1 MIEKIIR
8 FSLKQRLF
16 IVLAAALTAVLGFTA
31 YRSLAIDV
39 FPDPSPPLVQIYTEA
54 HGMAPEEVERLISY
68 PLESSMFGLPR
79 VRSIR
84 SVSSYALSIVNI
96 YFEDKTD
103 IYWARQ
109 LVGQRI
115 LEARDQLPE
124 HADHPVL
131 GPIATG
137 LGLVYLYYLES
148 EGTSAMELRTLQ
160 DWLIK
165 YELKS
170 VPEVSQVLSIGGEVK
185 QFQVLVDPHALLKY
199 GLSLSEL
206 SDKIRQNN
214 QNTGASFITKGPE
227 EFIVRSVGLVKT
239 IEDLKTIVIANSQG
253 TPIKLQDVADVEIL
267 PEVRRGAAL
276 VNGQG
281 EKVVGMVL
289 KLFGSNTAN
298 VISDLEARIAEIN
311 ASLPDGVEIV
321 PFYNQASLVR
331 QCFSTVSFNLI
342 LGIVLIIVVLFLFMG
357 DFPSAMIVV
366 LSLPFSILFSF
377 ILMQR
382 MNLSADLIS
391 FGGLAIAIG
400 LIADAAI
407 ILVENIHR
415 HLRLECEDKRS
426 AIMAAT
432 QEVGRPLFFAI
443 IIIVLVFLPIFTLS
457 GVEGIMFRP
466 MGFTI
471 SFALAGSLV
480 FALVI
485 APALA
490 YFFLRARTVACPK
503 EPFLIRNLKKAY
515 LPFFT
520 ACRKHRKRVF
530 AATLLVFASGLA
542 LLPFMGREYIPYLEE
557 GTLHMRASFDP
568 NTALEEVISITT
580 EIEKILVKVPEV
592 TGVLSRIG
600 RGEVGSHA
608 HSINDAEI
616 LIRLKPIQKWK
627 AFRTKD
633 ELIYELEHRL
643 EDLPGINLNMTQP
656 IAHNLDELLTGVR
669 AQLAVKIYGENF
681 DTLTNLATRIK
692 DQVGNIRGAADTQV
706 EQFTGQ
712 NHIQIVLDRQKISR
726 YGINISDIQETIEAA
741 VGGITLGQVYE
752 EQRRFDIFLRYKPE
766 YRRDI
771 DQLQNLYIPL
781 PQGGQVP
788 LAQLAAVEE
797 VMGPRIINRE
807 GNKRFITIQ
816 CNIRGRDIGSFVK
829 EAKAVLAEN
838 VSLPAGYFVKWGGQ
852 FELQQRASR
861 RLSLITPIT
870 LALVALLLFT
880 IFYSFQEVLI
890 ILINIPLALT
900 GGILALKA
908 SGLYLSVPASI
919 GFIAIFGIALEDGLV
934 MMASFHRKLRSG
946 ESLDRAVYHGV
957 SEKLRPVLMTT
968 FTTIFGILPLLLARG
983 PGAEIQRPLATVVVG
998 GLLTSTLATLVVLPL
1013 VYEVIKTRFP
1023 KKPGQTTAPPA

>member
-1 MIEKIIR
+1 MIEKIIQ

-16 IVLAAALTAVLGFTA
+16 IVLATVLTAVLGYTA

-68 PLESSMFGLPR
+68 PLESSMFGLPK
-79 VRSIR
+79 VRNIR

-109 LVGQRI
+109 LVAQRV
-115 LEARDQLPE
+115 LETRDQLPE
-124 HADHPVL
+124 HAHNPVL

-137 LGLVYLYYLES
+137 LGLVYLYYLEG
-148 EGTSAMELRTLQ
+148 EGHSALELRTLQ

-185 QFQVLVDPHALLKY
+185 QFQILVDPRALLKY
-199 GLSLSEL
+199 DLSLAEL
-206 SDKIRQNN
+206 MDKVRRNN
-214 QNTGASFITKGPE
+214 QNVGASFITKGQE
-227 EFIVRSVGLVKT
+227 EFIVRSVGLAKT
-239 IEDLKTIVIANSQG
+239 IEDLSEIVLDNYQG
-253 TPIKLQDVADVEIL
+253 TPIKLRDVAEVKIL

-276 VNGQG
+276 VNGEG

-289 KLFGSNTAN
+289 KLFGSNTAK
-298 VISDLEARIAEIN
+298 VITDLEARIEEIN
-311 ASLPDGVEIV
+311 ASLPAGVEIV
-321 PFYNQASLVR
+321 PFYNQAFLVR
-331 QCFSTVSFNLI
+331 QCFSTVSTNLI
-342 LGIVLIIVVLFLFMG
+342 LGIILIIIILFLFMG
-357 DFPSAMIVV
+357 DFPSAMIAV
-366 LSLPFSILFSF
+366 LALPFSILFAF

-382 MNLSADLIS
+382 FELAADLIS

-415 HLRLECEDKRS
+415 HLRLQCEDKRL
-426 AIMAAT
+426 AILTAA
-432 QEVGRPLFFAI
+432 QEVGRPIFFAVVI
-443 IIIVLVFLPIFTLS
+443 IILVFLPIFTLT

-471 SFALAGSLV
+471 SFALIGSLI
-480 FALVI
+480 FSLLA

-490 YFFLRARTVACPK
+490 FYFLKAKAPEACPP
-503 EPFLIRNLKKAY
+503 EPFLIRNIKKAY
-515 LPFFT
+515 LPFF
-520 ACRKHRKRVF
+520 ALCRRNRKKVF
-530 AATLLVFASGLA
+530 AVTLIVFAGGLA
-542 LLPFMGREYIPYLEE
+542 LVPFMGREYIPYLEE
-557 GTLHMRASFDP
+557 GTLHLRVTFDP
-568 NTALEEVISITT
+568 NIALEEVVSTTT
-580 EIEKILVKVPEV
+580 EIEKVIIAVPEV

-616 LIRLKPIQKWK
+616 LIRINPIREWK
-627 AFRTKD
+627 SFKTKD
-633 ELIYELEHRL
+633 DLIYEIEHRL
-643 EDLPGINLNMTQP
+643 EEFPGINLNMTQP
-656 IAHNLDELLTGVR
+656 IAHSLDELLTGVR
-669 AQLAVKIYGENF
+669 AQLAVKVYGEDF
-681 DTLTNLATRIK
+681 DTLKNLAMNIK
-692 DQVGNIRGAADTQV
+692 EGIGSIQGAADIQV

-712 NHIQIVLDRQKISR
+712 NHIQIVLDRKRISR
-726 YGINISDIQETIEAA
+726 YGVNISDIQETIEAA

-752 EQRRFDIFLRYKPE
+752 EQKRFDIFLRYHQDF
-766 YRRDI
+766 RQDV
-771 DQLQNLYIPL
+771 DQLQNLLIPL

-788 LAQLAAVEE
+788 LAQMAVIEE

-829 EAKAVLAEN
+829 EARGTLAEK
-838 VSLPAGYFVKWGGQ
+838 VDLPSGYFVKWGGQ

-900 GGILALKA
+900 GGILALKL

-934 MMASFHRKLRSG
+934 LMSSFHRKLRNG
-946 ESLDRAVYHGV
+946 ESLSEAVDSGV
-957 SEKLRPVLMTT
+957 REKLRPVLMTT
-968 FTTIFGILPLLLARG
+968 FTTIFGVLPLLLARG

-998 GLLTSTLATLVVLPL
+998 GLLTSTLVTLIVLPL
-1013 VYEVIKTRFP
+1013 VYESLKQRFT
-1023 KKPGQTTAPPA
+1023 K